1 MGVINS
7 GILGGFSGKVGP
19 VVGGSWK
26 GIAYM
31 RQLPA
36 SVANP
41 QTAAQTAQRTKLSNC
56 VAFAKAILTTIIK
69 PLNDR
74 FAQGES
80 GYNSFVS
87 RNISLFAAAAPSPA
101 ADLRVSEGSLLG
113 VTTAQAGGTGG
124 SADVF
129 LNWIDNSG
137 TGNAQATD
145 GAYIVAYN
153 ETQGTFGVSSAAV
166 QRDNPGPTI
175 TMPTVNDSGDVFHF
189 WISMRSANGFSVS
202 DSVYALGDI
211 A

>member
-1 MGVINS
+1 MGVITS

-26 GIAYM
+26 GISYM

-41 QTAAQTAQRTKLSNC
+41 QTAAQTAQRNKLGNC
-56 VAFAKAILTTIIK
+56 VAFAKEILTTVIK

-87 RNISLFAAAAPSPA
+87 RNIALFTAAAPSTPS
-101 ADLRVSEGSLLG
+101 DLSLSEGSLLPSQMNTPG
-113 VTTAQAGGTGG
+113 VPDGDTTVTFQC
-124 SADVF
+124 ADE
-129 LNWIDNSG
+129 SG

-145 GAYIVAYN
+145 DRYIVVYN
-153 ETQGTFGVSSAAV
+153 ETQGTFGISSADA
-166 QRDNPGPTI
+166 QRDDTN
-175 TMPTVNDSGDVFHF
+175 PTVELSADAASGDDVHA
-189 WISMRSANGFSVS
+189 WMSMRSANGFAVS
-202 DSVYALGDI
+202 TTVYSAVDVT
-211 A
+211 